1 MSKSKFVKFGE
12 HYEIVRNQPVLEQS
26 FYGKLASHIQVLET
40 MGKVKETGGFVHVML
55 NKIPGIR
62 ADFVWL
68 DDNRQK

>member
-1 MSKSKFVKFGE
+1 
-12 HYEIVRNQPVLEQS
+12 
-26 FYGKLASHIQVLET
+26 
-40 MGKVKETGGFVHVML
+40 MGKVKETGGFVHSVL